1 MDVTW
6 YANGPDGFCYFN
18 TLHDGRFIY
27 TLCIS
32 LSIFDQ
38 QIVVVVVV
46 VVFDDDDDGDDDD
59 DDDDGNGDGDDD
71 DDDDD
76 DVFGV
81 CVCLLRGCLEAKGM
95 GCLRRK

>member
-1 MDVTW
+1 M
-6 YANGPDGFCYFN
+6 
-18 TLHDGRFIY
+18 HDGRFIY

-38 QIVVVVVV
+38 QIVA
-46 VVFDDDDDGDDDD
+46 VVFDDDD
-59 DDDDGNGDGDDD
+59 DDDDGNGDDDDD

-81 CVCLLRGCLEAKGM
+81 CVCLLRRCLEA
-95 GCLRRK
+95 

>member
-1 MDVTW
+1 M
-6 YANGPDGFCYFN
+6 
-18 TLHDGRFIY
+18 HDGRFIY

-38 QIVVVVVV
+38 QIIVVVV
-46 VVFDDDDDGDDDD
+46 VVFDDDDD
-59 DDDDGNGDGDDD
+59 DDGNGDGDD

-95 GCLRRK
+95 GCLPRK